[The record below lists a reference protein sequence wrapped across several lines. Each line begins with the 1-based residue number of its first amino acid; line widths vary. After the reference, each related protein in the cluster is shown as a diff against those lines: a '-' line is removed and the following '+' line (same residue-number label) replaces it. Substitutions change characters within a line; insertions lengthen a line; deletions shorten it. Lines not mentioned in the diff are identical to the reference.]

1 MSLFKKFTDFCA
13 GIAAFVG
20 SLFLLQKYML
30 FEPLDTQ
37 EYIEW
42 LSYEIKYSNGKLSPS
57 MLDGITEAPSKLSQF
72 FTPKLANEYDYRLLA
87 ILIVTLAI
95 SILVGLIFKKLPFVS
110 FFFSLIPAV
119 EITYLFT
126 KERLY
131 TQIGLFLIA
140 GALHVAGSIFECI
153 IRDKEDGRHRL
164 WVSSRI
170 AILFPVAFCLLCTKI
185 ADRIP
190 LEEIGKKL
198 PIFSELAFKLTK
210 PENME
215 IVTKIGWIYFMIFI
229 VTTLLYNVYFVDA
242 ILSAIPVGYTVYL
255 LYSETLTFNPAI
267 FVLLAV
273 ICFATQLSLCV
284 CENNLSRK
292 EQMKERAQVSEKS
305 DTAELSQK

>member
-13 GIAAFVG
+13 GIAAFVAG
-20 SLFLLQKYML
+20 LFLLQKYMV
-30 FEPLDTQ
+30 FTPLTDA
-37 EYIEW
+37 EYIRW
-42 LSYEIKYSNGKLSPS
+42 MADEIKYGKETASA
-57 MLDGITEAPSKLSQF
+57 TETLTAPSKISQF
-72 FTPKLANEYDYRLLA
+72 FTPEIINEYDYRLLF
-87 ILIVTLAI
+87 ILIITLVI
-95 SILVGLIFKKLPFVS
+95 SILIGRIFKRLPYVC
-110 FFFSLIPAV
+110 FFFSILPAI

-126 KERLY
+126 QQRLY
-131 TQIGLFLIA
+131 TQIGLFLIC
-140 GALHVAGSIFECI
+140 GMLHVAGNVVECI
-153 IRDKEDGRHRL
+153 LRDKEDGRHRL

-242 ILSAIPVGYTVYL
+242 ILTAIPVGYTVYL
-255 LYSETLTFNPAI
+255 LYSEILTFNPAI

>member
-13 GIAAFVG
+13 GIAAFVAG
-20 SLFLLQKYML
+20 LFLLQKYMV
-30 FEPLDTQ
+30 FTPLTDA
-37 EYIEW
+37 EYIRW
-42 LSYEIKYSNGKLSPS
+42 LSDEIKYGKETAV
-57 MLDGITEAPSKLSQF
+57 DETVTAPSKISQF
-72 FTPKLANEYDYRLLA
+72 FTPEIINEYDYRLLF
-87 ILIVTLAI
+87 ILVITLVI
-95 SILVGLIFKKLPFVS
+95 SILIGRIFKRLPYVC
-110 FFFSLIPAV
+110 FFFSIIPAI

-126 KERLY
+126 QQRLY
-131 TQIGLFLIA
+131 TQIGLFLIC
-140 GALHVAGSIFECI
+140 GMLHVAGNVVECI
-153 IRDKEDGRHRL
+153 LRDKEDGRHRL

-170 AILFPVAFCLLCTKI
+170 AMLFPVAFCLLCTKI
-185 ADRIP
+185 ADKIP

-242 ILSAIPVGYTVYL
+242 ILTAIPVGYTVYL
-255 LYSETLTFNPAI
+255 LYSEILTFNPAI

>member
-13 GIAAFVG
+13 GIAAFVAG
-20 SLFLLQKYML
+20 LFLLQKYMV
-30 FEPLDTQ
+30 FTPLTDA
-37 EYIEW
+37 EYIRW
-42 LSYEIKYSNGKLSPS
+42 LSDEIKYGKETAV
-57 MLDGITEAPSKLSQF
+57 DETVTAPSKISQF
-72 FTPKLANEYDYRLLA
+72 FTPEIINEYDYRLLF
-87 ILIVTLAI
+87 ILIITLVI
-95 SILVGLIFKKLPFVS
+95 SILIGRIFKRLPYVC
-110 FFFSLIPAV
+110 FFFSIIPAI

-126 KERLY
+126 QQRLY
-131 TQIGLFLIA
+131 TQIGLFLIC
-140 GALHVAGSIFECI
+140 GMLHVAGNVVECI
-153 IRDKEDGRHRL
+153 LRDKEDGRHRL

-242 ILSAIPVGYTVYL
+242 ILTAIPVGYTVYL
-255 LYSETLTFNPAI
+255 LYSEILTFNPAI

-273 ICFATQLSLCV
+273 ICFANQLSLCV

-305 DTAELSQK
+305 DTAELSQ

>member
-13 GIAAFVG
+13 GIAAFVAG
-20 SLFLLQKYML
+20 LFLLQKYMV
-30 FEPLDTQ
+30 FTPLTDA
-37 EYIEW
+37 EYIRW
-42 LSYEIKYSNGKLSPS
+42 LSDEIKYGKETAV
-57 MLDGITEAPSKLSQF
+57 DETVTAPSKISQF
-72 FTPKLANEYDYRLLA
+72 FTPEIINEYDYRLLF
-87 ILIVTLAI
+87 ILVITLVI
-95 SILVGLIFKKLPFVS
+95 SILIGRIFKRFPYVC
-110 FFFSLIPAV
+110 FFFSIIPAV

-126 KERLY
+126 QQRLY
-131 TQIGLFLIA
+131 TQIGLFLIC
-140 GALHVAGSIFECI
+140 GMLHVAGNVVECI
-153 IRDKEDGRHRL
+153 LRDKEDGRHRL

-185 ADRIP
+185 ADKIP
-190 LEEIGKKL
+190 IEEIGKKL

-242 ILSAIPVGYTVYL
+242 ILTAIPVGYTVYL
-255 LYSETLTFNPAI
+255 LYSEILTFNPAI

>member
-13 GIAAFVG
+13 GIAAFVAG
-20 SLFLLQKYML
+20 LFLLQKYMV
-30 FEPLDTQ
+30 FTPLTDA
-37 EYIEW
+37 EYIRW
-42 LSYEIKYSNGKLSPS
+42 LSDEIKYGKETAV
-57 MLDGITEAPSKLSQF
+57 DETVTAPSKISQF
-72 FTPKLANEYDYRLLA
+72 FTPEIINEYDYRLLF
-87 ILIVTLAI
+87 ILIITLVI
-95 SILVGLIFKKLPFVS
+95 SILIGRIFKRLPYVC
-110 FFFSLIPAV
+110 FFFSIIPAV

-126 KERLY
+126 QQRLY
-131 TQIGLFLIA
+131 TQIGLFLIC
-140 GALHVAGSIFECI
+140 GMLHVAGNVVECI
-153 IRDKEDGRHRL
+153 LRDKEDGRHRL

-242 ILSAIPVGYTVYL
+242 ILTAIPVGYTVYL
-255 LYSETLTFNPAI
+255 LYSEILTFNPAI

-305 DTAELSQK
+305 DTAELSRK

>member
-13 GIAAFVG
+13 GIAAFVAG
-20 SLFLLQKYML
+20 LFLLQKYMV
-30 FEPLDTQ
+30 FTPLTDA
-37 EYIEW
+37 EYIRW
-42 LSYEIKYSNGKLSPS
+42 LSDEIKYGKETAV
-57 MLDGITEAPSKLSQF
+57 DETVTAPSKISQF
-72 FTPKLANEYDYRLLA
+72 FTPEIINEYDYRLLF
-87 ILIVTLAI
+87 ILIITLVI
-95 SILVGLIFKKLPFVS
+95 SILIGRIFKRLPYVC
-110 FFFSLIPAV
+110 FFFSIIPAV

-126 KERLY
+126 QQRLY
-131 TQIGLFLIA
+131 TQIGLFLIC
-140 GALHVAGSIFECI
+140 GMLHVAGNVVECI
-153 IRDKEDGRHRL
+153 LRDKEDGRHRL

-242 ILSAIPVGYTVYL
+242 ILTAIPVGYTVYL
-255 LYSETLTFNPAI
+255 LYSEILTFNPAI

-273 ICFATQLSLCV
+273 ICFANQLSLCV

-305 DTAELSQK
+305 DTAELSQ

>member
-13 GIAAFVG
+13 GIAAFVAG
-20 SLFLLQKYML
+20 LFLLQKYMV
-30 FEPLDTQ
+30 FTPLTDA
-37 EYIEW
+37 EYIRW
-42 LSYEIKYSNGKLSPS
+42 LSDEIKYGKETAV
-57 MLDGITEAPSKLSQF
+57 DETVTAPSKISQF
-72 FTPKLANEYDYRLLA
+72 FTPEIINEYDYRLLF
-87 ILIVTLAI
+87 ILIITLVI
-95 SILVGLIFKKLPFVS
+95 SILIGRIFKRLPYVC
-110 FFFSLIPAV
+110 FFFSIIPAV

-126 KERLY
+126 QQRLY
-131 TQIGLFLIA
+131 TQIGLFLIC
-140 GALHVAGSIFECI
+140 GMLHVAGNVVECI
-153 IRDKEDGRHRL
+153 LRDKEDGRHRL

-170 AILFPVAFCLLCTKI
+170 AILFPIAFCLLCTKI

-242 ILSAIPVGYTVYL
+242 ILTAIPVGYTVYL
-255 LYSETLTFNPAI
+255 LYSEILTFNPAI

>member
-13 GIAAFVG
+13 GIAAFVAG
-20 SLFLLQKYML
+20 LFLLQKYMV
-30 FEPLDTQ
+30 FTPLTDA
-37 EYIEW
+37 EYIRW
-42 LSYEIKYSNGKLSPS
+42 LSDEIKYGKETAV
-57 MLDGITEAPSKLSQF
+57 DETVTAPSKISQF
-72 FTPKLANEYDYRLLA
+72 FTPEIINEYDYRLLF
-87 ILIVTLAI
+87 ILIITLVI
-95 SILVGLIFKKLPFVS
+95 SILIGRIFKRLPYVC
-110 FFFSLIPAV
+110 FFFSIIPAV

-126 KERLY
+126 QQRLY
-131 TQIGLFLIA
+131 TQIGLFLIC
-140 GALHVAGSIFECI
+140 GMLHVAGNVVECI
-153 IRDKEDGRHRL
+153 LRDKEDGRHRL

-190 LEEIGKKL
+190 LEEIGEKL

-242 ILSAIPVGYTVYL
+242 ILTAIPVGYTVYL
-255 LYSETLTFNPAI
+255 LYSEILTFNPAI

-305 DTAELSQK
+305 DTAELSRK

>member
-13 GIAAFVG
+13 GIAAFVAG
-20 SLFLLQKYML
+20 LFLLQKYMV
-30 FEPLDTQ
+30 FTPLTDA
-37 EYIEW
+37 EYIRW
-42 LSYEIKYSNGKLSPS
+42 LSDEIKYGKE
-57 MLDGITEAPSKLSQF
+57 TAVNETVTAPSKISQF
-72 FTPKLANEYDYRLLA
+72 FTPEIINEYDYRLLF
-87 ILIVTLAI
+87 ILIITLVI
-95 SILVGLIFKKLPFVS
+95 SILIGRIFKRLPYVC
-110 FFFSLIPAV
+110 FFFSILPAI

-126 KERLY
+126 QQRLY
-131 TQIGLFLIA
+131 TQIGLFLIC
-140 GALHVAGSIFECI
+140 GMLHVAGNVVECI
-153 IRDKEDGRHRL
+153 LRDKEDGRHRL

-170 AILFPVAFCLLCTKI
+170 AILFPIAFCLLCTKI

-242 ILSAIPVGYTVYL
+242 ILTAIPVGYTVYL
-255 LYSETLTFNPAI
+255 LYSEILTFNPAI

>member
-13 GIAAFVG
+13 GIAAFVAG
-20 SLFLLQKYML
+20 LFLLQKYMV
-30 FEPLDTQ
+30 FTPLTDA
-37 EYIEW
+37 EYIRW
-42 LSYEIKYSNGKLSPS
+42 MADEIKYGKETASA
-57 MLDGITEAPSKLSQF
+57 TETLTAPSKISQF
-72 FTPKLANEYDYRLLA
+72 FTPEIINEYDYRLLF
-87 ILIVTLAI
+87 ILIITLVI
-95 SILVGLIFKKLPFVS
+95 SILIGRIFKRLPYVC
-110 FFFSLIPAV
+110 FFFSILPAI

-126 KERLY
+126 QQRLY
-131 TQIGLFLIA
+131 TQIGLFLIC
-140 GALHVAGSIFECI
+140 GMLHVAGNVVECI
-153 IRDKEDGRHRL
+153 LRDKEDGRHRL

-170 AILFPVAFCLLCTKI
+170 AMLFPVAFCLLCTKI

-190 LEEIGKKL
+190 IEEIGKKL

-242 ILSAIPVGYTVYL
+242 ILTAIPVGYTVYL
-255 LYSETLTFNPAI
+255 LYSEILTFNPAI

>member
-13 GIAAFVG
+13 GIAAFVAG
-20 SLFLLQKYML
+20 LFLLQKYMV
-30 FEPLDTQ
+30 FTPLTDA
-37 EYIEW
+37 EYIRW
-42 LSYEIKYSNGKLSPS
+42 LSDEIKYGKETAV
-57 MLDGITEAPSKLSQF
+57 DETVTAPSKISQF
-72 FTPKLANEYDYRLLA
+72 FTPEIINEYDYRLLF
-87 ILIVTLAI
+87 ILIITLVV
-95 SILVGLIFKKLPFVS
+95 SILIGRIFKRLPYVC
-110 FFFSLIPAV
+110 FFFSILPAI

-126 KERLY
+126 QQRLY
-131 TQIGLFLIA
+131 TQIGLFLIC
-140 GALHVAGSIFECI
+140 GMLHVAGNVVECI
-153 IRDKEDGRHRL
+153 LRDKEDGRHRL

-170 AILFPVAFCLLCTKI
+170 AMLFPVAFCLLCTKI

-215 IVTKIGWIYFMIFI
+215 IVTKIGWIYLMIFI

-242 ILSAIPVGYTVYL
+242 ILTAIPVGYTVYL
-255 LYSETLTFNPAI
+255 LYSEILTFNPAI